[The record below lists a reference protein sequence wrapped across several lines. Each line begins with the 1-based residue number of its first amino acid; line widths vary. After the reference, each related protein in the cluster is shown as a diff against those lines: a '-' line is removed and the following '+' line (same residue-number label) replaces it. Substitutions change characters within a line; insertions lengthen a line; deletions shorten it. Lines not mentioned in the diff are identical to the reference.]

1 MLQIYKAVPAEVKS
15 AVLLLHGLGAN
26 GEDLIGLAE
35 EWGPKLPHTA
45 FFSPDAPE
53 PCDMAPFGYQWF
65 SLRDWTP
72 AGIEAG
78 LRRVKPIVDQLIDS
92 LLEEYS
98 LPPSALVLS
107 GFSQGT
113 MLSLYTGL
121 QREQPVAG
129 ILAYSGALFGVDDN
143 KIEIRARPPVCLV
156 HGTMDEVVPF
166 AASQMAE
173 QELKKHNI
181 SAELHPLD
189 GLGHGIDSR
198 GLDLGTKFLQ
208 RVLPGS

>member
-1 MLQIYKAVPAEVKS
+1 MLQIYKVVPAKVTS

-35 EWGPKLPHTA
+35 EWGPRFPNTA

-72 AGIEAG
+72 GSIEAG

-92 LLEEYS
+92 LLKEYS
-98 LPPSALVLS
+98 LPASSFVLS

-121 QREQPVAG
+121 QREEPLAG

-143 KIEIRARPPVCLV
+143 KIEIRSRPPVCLI
-156 HGTMDEVVPF
+156 HGTADEVVPF
-166 AASQMAE
+166 TASQIAAE
-173 QELKKHNI
+173 QLKKHNI
-181 SAELHPLD
+181 DTELHPIS
-189 GLGHGIDSR
+189 GVGHGIDSR
-198 GLDLGTKFLQ
+198 ALDLGTKFLQ
-208 RVLPGS
+208 RVLTHS